1 MTKRDEKKAW
11 SLGLIFYNE
20 GYICLPGSD
29 SRPNPP
35 VGFTVMFVAFLF

>member
-11 SLGLIFYNE
+11 SLGLIFYNV
-20 GYICLPGSD
+20 PGSD

-35 VGFTVMFVAFLF
+35 VGFTVMFFAFLF